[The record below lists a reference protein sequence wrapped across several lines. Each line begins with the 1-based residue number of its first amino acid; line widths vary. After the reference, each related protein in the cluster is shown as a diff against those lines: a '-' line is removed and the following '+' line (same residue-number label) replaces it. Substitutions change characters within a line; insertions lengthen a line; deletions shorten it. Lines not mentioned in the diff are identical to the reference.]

1 MAGGKIVS
9 QLRRG
14 IRPHKLVT
22 LGNGSNTTDVMVVLL
37 PSDIMLDIETRVEE
51 FCQDNPKKSNM
62 KVRTRLYNRL
72 LCYYCMMDPDDIN
85 IQIFD
90 DMDDV
95 GKILDEEDIKR
106 VCMAYNEL
114 MANKAP
120 KIEMMKQDEF
130 DELKKYLEVTQ
141 LSDLSTVSLVHLTNF
156 HRTIVSEK

>member
-1 MAGGKIVS
+1 
-9 QLRRG
+9 
-14 IRPHKLVT
+14 
-22 LGNGSNTTDVMVVLL
+22 
-37 PSDIMLDIETRVEE
+37 
-51 FCQDNPKKSNM
+51 
-62 KVRTRLYNRL
+62 
-72 LCYYCMMDPDDIN
+72 MDPDDIN

-141 LSDLSTVSLVHLTNF
+141 LSDLSTVSLIHLTNF